1 MKFFLMCSVSIF
13 SCVFKS
19 IDKLISIYIC
29 MKTFICT
36 CMFVFYHIL
45 VLIVTRFILTM
56 QTYVRGV
63 CACMLTDLLSFW
75 VLLIRIYTHIY
86 MYEETKTIR
95 LIRLHLDLLCVRM
108 SSLLLMYNRGSY
120 QTYIYI
126 NIKETHLTL

>member
-1 MKFFLMCSVSIF
+1 MYENFHMHMYVCVLSYPCFDRHSVHFDNANICPR
-13 SCVFKS
+13 CV
-19 IDKLISIYIC
+19 C
-29 MKTFICT
+29 
-36 CMFVFYHIL
+36 V
-45 VLIVTRFILTM
+45 
-56 QTYVRGV
+56 
-63 CACMLTDLLSFW
+63 CMLTDLLSFW